1 MYIST
6 PVFSL
11 ACPGLYSSIHMIW
24 KSWCLDFCF
33 FSRLFP
39 VTFER
44 ASTLGNILTFTFVVW
59 IVNRFEQIPLQN
71 SRKALKANEHSLGD
85 INRVN
90 IATSDGFLLFT
101 RLLKA
106 LPYNSMTS
114 NENAHTHRTKVQ
126 QSHSIE
132 NAHICGGR
140 PQSWASGEISKLKNT
155 RTASGP
161 PPKFSL
167 HKLGLTPKVNN
178 TYIFWTQI
186 WNNVSSNPKG
196 KYRSKTSF
204 IKTV

>member
-1 MYIST
+1 MLRFTDTRY
-6 PVFSL
+6 VFSQM
-11 ACPGLYSSIHMIW
+11 Y
-24 KSWCLDFCF
+24 F
-33 FSRLFP
+33 
-39 VTFER
+39 TFVLTFGSL
-44 ASTLGNILTFTFVVW
+44 STLCNILTFTFVVW
-59 IVNRFEQIPLQN
+59 IVNRVEQILLQN

-167 HKLGLTPKVNN
+167 QTKTYSWGKQHLHILNTNLNN
-178 TYIFWTQI
+178 HQVCFQI
-186 WNNVSSNPKG
+186 TKEN
-196 KYRSKTSF
+196 RD
-204 IKTV
+204 

>member
-1 MYIST
+1 
-6 PVFSL
+6 
-11 ACPGLYSSIHMIW
+11 MIW
-24 KSWCLDFCF
+24 KSWCFGYLF
-33 FSRLFP
+33 FLKIILTFP

-44 ASTLGNILTFTFVVW
+44 ATTLGNILTFTFVVW

-114 NENAHTHRTKVQ
+114 DENAHTHRTKVQ
-126 QSHSIE
+126 QSDSNSIE

-140 PQSWASGEISKLKNT
+140 PQSWASGEISKLKNPT
-155 RTASGP
+155 IQNRCIR
-161 PPKFSL
+161 
-167 HKLGLTPKVNN
+167 HKDRQWST
-178 TYIFWTQI
+178 T
-186 WNNVSSNPKG
+186 
-196 KYRSKTSF
+196 
-204 IKTV
+204 

>member
-6 PVFSL
+6 TGFTL
-11 ACPGLYSSIHMIW
+11 DCPGLYSSIHMIW
-24 KSWCLDFCF
+24 EFWCLDICF

-39 VTFER
+39 LTFGR
-44 ASTLGNILTFTFVVW
+44 ASTLDNILTFTFVVW

-126 QSHSIE
+126 QSDSIE

-140 PQSWASGEISKLKNT
+140 PQSWASGEISKLKNPRIQKT
-155 RTASGP
+155 RCIR
-161 PPKFSL
+161 
-167 HKLGLTPKVNN
+167 HKDCQWST
-178 TYIFWTQI
+178 T
-186 WNNVSSNPKG
+186 
-196 KYRSKTSF
+196 
-204 IKTV
+204 

>member
-1 MYIST
+1 MFGY
-6 PVFSL
+6 L
-11 ACPGLYSSIHMIW
+11 
-24 KSWCLDFCF
+24 F
-33 FSRLFP
+33 FLKIILTFP

-44 ASTLGNILTFTFVVW
+44 AATLGNILTFTFVVW

-106 LPYNSMTS
+106 LQYNSMTS

-126 QSHSIE
+126 QSESNSIE

-140 PQSWASGEISKLKNT
+140 PQS
-155 RTASGP
+155 
-161 PPKFSL
+161 
-167 HKLGLTPKVNN
+167 
-178 TYIFWTQI
+178 
-186 WNNVSSNPKG
+186 
-196 KYRSKTSF
+196 
-204 IKTV
+204 